1 MTSFP
6 DWKFATTGTKGP
18 PFLFVTQSLLAVC
31 ETSQLSPWVVVEL
44 GKCKYQRNSLL
55 FCYIHQPVLCFW
67 GLPIDGA
74 SASQLYEH
82 AQSEFSATES
92 GRNCR
97 NLLFHQ
103 KQLSMV
109 LPCMACSK
117 IWIVANIMP
126 CSHIWNSDIPSKVR
140 ISDVDPGYRIDMS
153 RIRRPLTSLSVS
165 QFKSK
170 LPICCADMHANQ
182 QSYTHTSWYNLSEL
196 RTLIPST
203 RTKVKADSMEDFCSG
218 LQLLWFV

>member
-1 MTSFP
+1 M
-6 DWKFATTGTKGP
+6 
-18 PFLFVTQSLLAVC
+18 
-31 ETSQLSPWVVVEL
+31 
-44 GKCKYQRNSLL
+44 
-55 FCYIHQPVLCFW
+55 CFW

-82 AQSEFSATES
+82 AQSEFSTES

-153 RIRRPLTSLSVS
+153 RIRPLTSLFVS
-165 QFKSK
+165 LFKSK
-170 LPICCADMHANQ
+170 LPFLAQICMLTSRA
-182 QSYTHTSWYNLSEL
+182 SYTHTSWYNLSEL
-196 RTLIPST
+196 RTLIPLT
-203 RTKVKADSMEDFCSG
+203 RTKVKADAMEDFCSG